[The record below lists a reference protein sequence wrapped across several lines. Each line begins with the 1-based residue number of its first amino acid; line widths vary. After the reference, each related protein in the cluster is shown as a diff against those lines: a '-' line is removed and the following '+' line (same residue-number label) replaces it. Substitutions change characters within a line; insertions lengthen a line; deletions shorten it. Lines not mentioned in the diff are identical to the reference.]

1 MSDLVER
8 LRTLV
13 ILDEVRSDNPLG
25 REAAARIE
33 ALEAEVQSYAIRL
46 SQKDVVIEKLEVAL
60 REIAYATEGR
70 CGPTLGESIKIAR
83 AALAPEQKP

>member
-1 MSDLVER
+1 MSDLANQ
-8 LRTLV
+8 LRHGAIIPEL
-13 ILDEVRSDNPLG
+13 LE
-25 REAAARIE
+25 EAAARIE

>member
-33 ALEAEVQSYAIRL
+33 ALEA
-46 SQKDVVIEKLEVAL
+46 AL
-60 REIAYATEGR
+60 RTA
-70 CGPTLGESIKIAR
+70 LGELAACAVQMNARPDGSIALAIKSAR
-83 AALAPEQKP
+83 AALAAEPGHE

>member
-46 SQKDVVIEKLEVAL
+46 SQKDVVIEKL
-60 REIAYATEGR
+60 
-70 CGPTLGESIKIAR
+70 PTASGSSKHFGSD
-83 AALAPEQKP
+83 